1 MRLAARS
8 QFVSRAWR
16 DCGCRCGASP
26 YLVLGHAHLHPVW
39 ALPASL
45 QGSRPGHHGSRRSTH
60 TQAPRFAA
68 SAAWLAREPR
78 SPPPTARS
86 SPAAHTSN
94 VNYPG
99 ASGGNRDLPAC
110 GAGCATIVSVSY
122 DRSRE
127 LGDCCGFCLACGW
140 GRRFMVGN
148 AASLPEV
155 CPDCGGKVITACP
168 GCGEPI
174 ASLMALT
181 CRSCGQELR
190 PPVLFGGEIRR
201 KPERHLR
208 LDAAARGRDN
218 ESTAS

>member
-1 MRLAARS
+1 VGIAI
-8 QFVSRAWR
+8 
-16 DCGCRCGASP
+16 
-26 YLVLGHAHLHPVW
+26 
-39 ALPASL
+39 
-45 QGSRPGHHGSRRSTH
+45 
-60 TQAPRFAA
+60 
-68 SAAWLAREPR
+68 
-78 SPPPTARS
+78 
-86 SPAAHTSN
+86 
-94 VNYPG
+94 
-99 ASGGNRDLPAC
+99 LPAC
-110 GAGCATIVSVSY
+110 GAGCATIVPVSY

-148 AASLPEV
+148 AASLPDV

-168 GCGEPI
+168 GCDEPI

-181 CRSCGQELR
+181 CRRCGQELR
-190 PPVLFGGEIRR
+190 SPVLFGGEIRR